1 MNCELIINNK
11 RGRVKVSTISGEQV
25 ISAKSLE
32 DFAEYL
38 FSSGQGNIENKLQEI
53 LNISEI
59 TSLPTKKTKSLEK
72 LVNKWFKE
80 TDYNLSNISYY
91 ISSEI
96 AVPKL
101 VMNEDGITASLVL
114 PGSFE
119 DISEAILHEYLNYI
133 TKFGTVTEK
142 KIILDNLK
150 IDSTTQKKVLEF
162 AYNIEQVSDIVQKQ
176 LIAKYNKEF
185 KFGVDHKDL
194 YYSNKIYYQFSNT
207 PKYLFIGDLIK
218 LSGQDFYYLILQK
231 NNSEEYIIYN
241 TATGVL
247 ESINPKLSKITVLQR
262 LRINANTFK
271 DGKKS
276 PITEKFPEYNE
287 KNYREITS
295 YSELERTKTIV
306 YDGELMHV
314 QSMIQSDID
323 ANDVHLLLITES
335 GNYKILH
342 NPPLELIKINK
353 HSGRSLP
360 KKINWAPVYTEID
373 ANMSFDH
380 YIQYLPKLEPGDKIK
395 VNGVEKTITK
405 NNIDGE
411 QLICGQETFD
421 YRSKDIQTIYTMQ
434 YEEFDA
440 LLFNLN
446 DQKSTLNYSELKTPT
461 DLAPKDMIEFIDENG
476 NTIRGIVLNNYVFS
490 QSNPKGIYVKEQFKT
505 DTDTTIHTRYR
516 YIQPGENVKYYTSN
530 KSRLQQNRRINANKQ
545 LSNVQISDAFLD
557 HLSSLFGNMPY
568 EFVSIDNHKR
578 AWTDGNTIYI
588 NLQYTTSIGESA
600 VHELIHIVLGS
611 LRFKNPLAY
620 RRLLDLIC
628 QGSDWENFAMNNA
641 QLQQADNYLDIMLME
656 EYVVGLWVD
665 AVDTQDFTKVDWT
678 TIMDQFNEVLKTAAL
693 NLKKT
698 TRGHYDQ
705 LEISIFEYLRKYS
718 SLIIEENMLTSQAI
732 HAAKEGMSLL
742 DAMDQYK
749 IEC

>member
-11 RGRVKVSTISGEQV
+11 RGRVEVSTISGEQV

-38 FSSGQGNIENKLQEI
+38 FSSGQGNIENRLQEI

-59 TSLPTKKTKSLEK
+59 TNLPTKKTKPLEK

-80 TDYNLSNISYY
+80 ADYNLANISYY

-96 AVPKL
+96 TVPKL

-114 PGSFE
+114 PVSFE
-119 DISEAILHEYLNYI
+119 DMNEAILHEYLNYI

-142 KIILDNLK
+142 KVVLDNLK
-150 IDSTTQKKVLEF
+150 IEEKTQKKVLEY
-162 AYNIEQVSDIVQKQ
+162 AYNIEQVSNIVQNK
-176 LIAKYNKEF
+176 LLSKYNKEF
-185 KFGVDHKDL
+185 KFGVEHKDL
-194 YYSNKIYYQFSNT
+194 YYSNKIYYQFGKT
-207 PKYLFIGDLIK
+207 PEHLFIGDLVK

-231 NNSEEYIIYN
+231 NSSEEYIVYN
-241 TATGVL
+241 TATGIL

-262 LRINANTFK
+262 LRINANTFR

-276 PITEKFPEYNE
+276 PITEKFPEYKE
-287 KNYREITS
+287 SSYKEITS
-295 YSELERTKTIV
+295 YAELQKIKTIV

-314 QSMIQSDID
+314 QSMIQSDVD
-323 ANDVHLLLITES
+323 DNDIHLLLITKS

-342 NPPLELIKINK
+342 NPHLELIKINK

-360 KKINWAPVYTEID
+360 QGGIYAPTYTEID
-373 ANMSFDH
+373 TNILFDH
-380 YIQYLPKLEPGDKIK
+380 YIQYLPKLQPGDKIK
-395 VNGVEKTITK
+395 VNGVIKTITK

-411 QLICGQETFD
+411 QLICDQEKFN
-421 YRSKDIQTIYTMQ
+421 YRSQNIQAIHTMST
-434 YEEFDA
+434 EEFDA

-461 DLAPKDMIEFIDENG
+461 DLATKDIIEYIDDKG
-476 NTIRGIVLNNYVFS
+476 NNVRCIVLENYVFS
-490 QSNPKGIYVKEQFKT
+490 QPNPKGIYVKEQYKT
-505 DTDTTIHTRYR
+505 DDDTEIHTRYR

-628 QGSDWENFAMNNA
+628 QGPDWEEFTTYNT
-641 QLQQADNYLDIMLME
+641 QLQEQDNYLDIMLME
-656 EYVVGLWVD
+656 EYVVGLWAN

-698 TRGHYDQ
+698 TQGHYDK

-732 HAAKEGMSLL
+732 HAANEGMSLL

>member
-11 RGRVKVSTISGEQV
+11 RGRVEVSTILGEQV

-38 FSSGQGNIENKLQEI
+38 FSSGQGNIENRLQEI
-53 LNISEI
+53 LNISDV
-59 TSLPTKKTKSLEK
+59 SKLPNKSMPKLEK
-72 LVNKWFKE
+72 LLNTWFSNSNYDV
-80 TDYNLSNISYY
+80 TNISYY
-91 ISSEI
+91 MSSEI
-96 AVPKL
+96 KVPKL
-101 VMNEDGITASLVL
+101 VMNEDGITASLIL
-114 PGSFE
+114 PTSFE
-119 DISEAILHEYLNYI
+119 DVKEAILHEYLNYI

-142 KIILDNLK
+142 KIVLDNLQIEEK
-150 IDSTTQKKVLEF
+150 TQKKVLEY

-176 LIAKYNKEF
+176 LVAKYNKEF

-194 YYSNKIYYQFSNT
+194 YYSNKIYYQFGNI

-241 TATGVL
+241 TATGIL

-295 YSELERTKTIV
+295 YAELERTKTIV

-411 QLICGQETFD
+411 QLICDQETFD

-461 DLAPKDMIEFIDENG
+461 DLTSKDMIEFIDENG

-490 QSNPKGIYVKEQFKT
+490 QPNPKGIYVKEQFKT

-588 NLQYTTSIGESA
+588 NLQYTTSIGDSA

-628 QGSDWENFAMNNA
+628 QGPDWYEFEAYNA
-641 QLQQADNYLDIMLME
+641 SLQEKNNYLDIMLME
-656 EYVVGLWVD
+656 EYVVELW
-665 AVDTQDFTKVDWT
+665 AKAIDTQDFTQVDWT
-678 TIMDQFNEVLKTAAL
+678 TIMDQFNVVLKTAAL

-698 TRGHYDQ
+698 QKGNYEP

-718 SLIIEENMLTSQAI
+718 SLIIEENMLTNQAI

-742 DAMDQYK
+742 DAMNEYK